1 MDEDTLLAATLAAT
15 SDKFIKDKWGG
26 SRDLNNIYRNRTDP
40 RKFLSKDQ
48 QHQLPPPQ
56 QQNILQQIPMQ
67 ENFDNLAVSTPRL
80 LELPKNANGQVIVPP
95 ELIPNQTPVQQPQ
108 GLQTSGFQIP
118 DYNKKE
124 QSAINDKL
132 DSMIEELKVIK
143 KTNAKLLRI
152 IQNLNQI
159 VSNLGVKP
167 EMDKE
172 EISI

>member
-1 MDEDTLLAATLAAT
+1 MDEDTLLVATLAAT

-26 SRDLNNIYRNRTDP
+26 SRDIGNIYRNRTDP
-40 RKFLSKDQ
+40 RRFLGKDQ
-48 QHQLPPPQ
+48 NQQLPPPQ
-56 QQNILQQIPMQ
+56 QQNIPQQIPVQ
-67 ENFDNLAVSTPRL
+67 ENFDNLAVPTPRL

-95 ELIPNQTPVQQPQ
+95 ELIPNPTPIQQPQ

-118 DYNKKE
+118 DYSKKE
-124 QSAINDKL
+124 QSDINAKL
-132 DSMIEELKVIK
+132 DNIIEELKIVK

-159 VSNLGVKP
+159 VSNLVPKP
-167 EMDKE
+167 ETPKD